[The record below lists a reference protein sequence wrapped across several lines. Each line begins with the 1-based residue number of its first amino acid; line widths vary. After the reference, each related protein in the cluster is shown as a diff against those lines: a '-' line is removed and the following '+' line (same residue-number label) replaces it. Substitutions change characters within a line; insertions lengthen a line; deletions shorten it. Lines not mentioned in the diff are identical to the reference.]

1 MGSIFS
7 LDGGFFAKGDLI
19 INAVVGKVKKE
30 TGSANFN
37 FDIQTEVESPRF
49 IVNYNE
55 QVFEDQN
62 VGLPRVNQ
70 ININVGPIELLISGN

>member
-37 FDIQTEVESPRF
+37 FDIQTEVEPL
-49 IVNYNE
+49 V
-55 QVFEDQN
+55 
-62 VGLPRVNQ
+62 L
-70 ININVGPIELLISGN
+70 LLIIMNKYLKTKMWDCHV

>member
-1 MGSIFS
+1 M
-7 LDGGFFAKGDLI
+7 I

-70 ININVGPIELLISGN
+70 ININVGPIELSPSGN